1 MATVAALV
9 LSVSLAAPPVA
20 VGERVPK
27 PFEPGWTFAPPTR
40 AAQSPPMSRK
50 EKILAGALIGAGAG
64 ALVGLLPSG
73 RESCLNQSKA
83 ACVLKG
89 AAIGT
94 SIGIVVGIS
103 LGR

>member
-1 MATVAALV
+1 MPTVAALV
-9 LSVSLAAPPVA
+9 LSISLAASPVP
-20 VGERVPK
+20 VVQRVPK
-27 PFEPGWTFAPPTR
+27 AFDPGWSFAPP
-40 AAQSPPMSRK
+40 AGAMQSRPMSRK
-50 EKILAGALIGAGAG
+50 EKIVAGALIGAGAG

-73 RESCLNQSKA
+73 GEACLNQSRA

-89 AAIGT
+89 AAVGT